1 MCSSDLYP
9 CARALSTQPFRV
21 TYFTVP
27 VSDRICR
34 RHSPRSEHCAPLLAL
49 FPRAGLR
56 PAARLRRPV
65 LPPFGRRRLRRYR
78 ALRRLWGPHPTA
90 AKPKVAPSP
99 SEMRCARVVSSVVA
113 CRVRCEWQSEN
124 YELDKNAQKLLDKAR
139 ISVQEWLMHRFGS
152 SR

>member
-1 MCSSDLYP
+1 MPSAHNLSGSLISLCRYQIEFADVIP
-9 CARALSTQPFRV
+9 DVIPQVRALCPFISV
-21 TYFTVP
+21 VP
-27 VSDRICR
+27 KGRPPAGWPGFAGPCFRPSGVACLGAI
-34 RHSPRSEHCAPLLAL
+34 AP
-49 FPRAGLR
+49 F
-56 PAARLRRPV
+56 AACGAPN
-65 LPPFGRRRLRRYR
+65 
-78 ALRRLWGPHPTA
+78 PTA